1 MGVEHAGRAYS
12 GYLRWALPP
21 SLEAV
26 ELALMGNLGRTI
38 AAVGETDIEFER
50 LKRDLGQFLVDGKN
64 ART

>member
-1 MGVEHAGRAYS
+1 
-12 GYLRWALPP
+12 
-21 SLEAV
+21 
-26 ELALMGNLGRTI
+26 MGNLGRTI